1 MTGIAIQLW
10 HTDLE
15 LELLVNL
22 DQFYFKIVDN

>member
-15 LELLVNL
+15 LDLLVNL